1 MVVGDAEH
9 LTAHFDDE
17 KHEDVE
23 DEAQEQLAFADIV
36 LLNKIG
42 IEPEE
47 AELQKTEARI
57 RVVNPNTQILCSQ
70 HSAVDGKRLLCVGAM
85 DVQRV
90 LEFVPELLTNLD
102 EEHKHDEGEGELLAK
117 AKQDW
122 IGRLVA
128 LQGADL
134 FRIQGRVRGHQ
145 AQLVADPK
153 FGGDV
158 NRVRYNEYNAIAVA
172 GSELQR

>member
-1 MVVGDAEH
+1 M
-9 LTAHFDDE
+9 
-17 KHEDVE
+17 
-23 DEAQEQLAFADIV
+23 
-36 LLNKIG
+36 
-42 IEPEE
+42 
-47 AELQKTEARI
+47 
-57 RVVNPNTQILCSQ
+57 VNPNTQILCSQ
-70 HSAVDGKRLLCVGAM
+70 HSAVDGKRVLCVGAM

-102 EEHKHDEGEGELLAK
+102 EEHKHDETVTSVTAKNEGELLAK

-134 FRIQGRVRGHQ
+134 FRSQGRVRGHQ

>member
-47 AELQKTEARI
+47 AELQKTEAWSTPTR
-57 RVVNPNTQILCSQ
+57 RSCARSTARWTGSGCCAWAPWTCSAC
-70 HSAVDGKRLLCVGAM
+70 SSSC
-85 DVQRV
+85 
-90 LEFVPELLTNLD
+90 P
-102 EEHKHDEGEGELLAK
+102 
-117 AKQDW
+117 
-122 IGRLVA
+122 
-128 LQGADL
+128 
-134 FRIQGRVRGHQ
+134 
-145 AQLVADPK
+145 
-153 FGGDV
+153 
-158 NRVRYNEYNAIAVA
+158 
-172 GSELQR
+172 SS

>member
-1 MVVGDAEH
+1 M
-9 LTAHFDDE
+9 
-17 KHEDVE
+17 
-23 DEAQEQLAFADIV
+23 
-36 LLNKIG
+36 
-42 IEPEE
+42 
-47 AELQKTEARI
+47 
-57 RVVNPNTQILCSQ
+57 VNPNTQILCSQ
-70 HSAVDGKRLLCVGAM
+70 HSAVDGKRVLCVGAM

-134 FRIQGRVRGHQ
+134 FRSQGRVRGHQ

>member
-1 MVVGDAEH
+1 MLAAQRGGR
-9 LTAHFDDE
+9 
-17 KHEDVE
+17 
-23 DEAQEQLAFADIV
+23 EAGAVRGRHGRA
-36 LLNKIG
+36 
-42 IEPEE
+42 
-47 AELQKTEARI
+47 ARA
-57 RVVNPNTQILCSQ
+57 RVRAL
-70 HSAVDGKRLLCVGAM
+70 
-85 DVQRV
+85 
-90 LEFVPELLTNLD
+90 LLTNLD

-134 FRIQGRVRGHQ
+134 FRSQGRVRGHQ

-158 NRVRYNEYNAIAVA
+158 KRVRYNEYNAITVA